1 MFIYSCAVYRTL
13 MPYINWS
20 FLYYSQE
27 ISFLSSSCE
36 QNSDDYFP
44 QEIIET
50 IRYSYVLKQT
60 LTIKPKKTATWI
72 RVWDVK
78 IQHIKSLEK
87 GNTFLIWG
95 YARLSYI
102 KIKS

>member
-1 MFIYSCAVYRTL
+1 

-20 FLYYSQE
+20 FPYCSHE

-50 IRYSYVLKQT
+50 IR
-60 LTIKPKKTATWI
+60 
-72 RVWDVK
+72 
-78 IQHIKSLEK
+78 
-87 GNTFLIWG
+87 
-95 YARLSYI
+95 
-102 KIKS
+102 